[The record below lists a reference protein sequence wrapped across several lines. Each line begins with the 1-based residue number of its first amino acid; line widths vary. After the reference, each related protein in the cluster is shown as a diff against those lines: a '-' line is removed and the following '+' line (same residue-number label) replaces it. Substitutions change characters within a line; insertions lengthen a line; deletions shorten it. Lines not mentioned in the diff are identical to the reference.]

1 MKKTD
6 FLVSVILEGTLTVFL
21 ISQNFS
27 FIMCGAFERKE
38 NDFWE
43 LQNLIYIHDTAIKNG
58 QVHRWSS
65 KIKIYMIY
73 FQKHSSD

>member
-1 MKKTD
+1 MKKNKVLGKFHSWGHSYSVFN
-6 FLVSVILEGTLTVFL
+6 FLKYL
-21 ISQNFS
+21 

-43 LQNLIYIHDTAIKNG
+43 LKNLIYSHDTVIING
-58 QVHRWSS
+58 QVHHWSL

-73 FQKHSSD
+73 F